1 MDKISRRELNKIHC
15 RQRILKAS
23 RQLFSSKG
31 YEETTMEDV
40 AERAEVSKATL
51 YNYFPGK
58 DSLLMGIAEAELEQI
73 CQMVEEELSQVPSA
87 LDRLR
92 QVLLAFV
99 LDSMCYI
106 SLSRKITYLNSCEDS
121 DLFATRLEMVQILH
135 SLVLQAQEQGELRQD
150 MAADEITEL
159 VMGLY
164 LTAQFQWVHLEEHPT
179 AYWAEKLNR
188 AFPQVLACALPAQSS
203 SCGAP

>member
-1 MDKISRRELNKIHC
+1 MEKLSRRELNKIQC

-23 RQLFSSKG
+23 RQLFSTKG

-40 AERAEVSKATL
+40 ADRAEVSKATL

-58 DSLLMGIAEAELEQI
+58 DSLLLGIAEAELEQI
-73 CQMVEEELSQVPSA
+73 CQLIEGELSQVPSA
-87 LDRLR
+87 LERLR
-92 QVLLAFV
+92 QVLEAFV

-121 DLFATRLEMVQILH
+121 GMFATRLEMVRILRG
-135 SLVLQAQEQGELRQD
+135 LVCQAQDAGELRRD
-150 MAADEITEL
+150 MDADDITEL

-164 LTAQFQWVHLEEHPT
+164 LITQFQWVHLERHPVS
-179 AYWAEKLNR
+179 YWTERLDR
-188 AFPQVLACALPAQSS
+188 AFLRVLACALPERN
-203 SCGAP
+203 G

>member
-159 VMGLY
+159 
-164 LTAQFQWVHLEEHPT
+164 
-179 AYWAEKLNR
+179 

>member
-1 MDKISRRELNKIHC
+1 MEQLSRRELNKIHC

-23 RQLFSSKG
+23 RQLFSIKG

-40 AERAEVSKATL
+40 AARAEVSKATL

-73 CQMVEEELSQVPSA
+73 CQMVEGELTQVPSA
-87 LDRLR
+87 LERLWR
-92 QVLLAFV
+92 VLLAFV

-121 DLFATRLEMVQILH
+121 DLFATRLEMVQILRRQ
-135 SLVLQAQEQGELRQD
+135 VVEAQEQGELCPD
-150 MAADEITEL
+150 ADPDEITEL

-164 LTAQFQWVHLEEHPT
+164 LISQFKWVHQEQHTP
-179 AYWAEKLNR
+179 AYWSHRLEQ
-188 AFPQVLACALPAQSS
+188 AFRRVMAGFLAQPLPREN
-203 SCGAP
+203 

>member
-1 MDKISRRELNKIHC
+1 MDKPSRRELNKIQC

-23 RQLFSSKG
+23 RQLFSTKG
-31 YEETTMEDV
+31 YEETTMDDV

-73 CQMVEEELSQVPSA
+73 CQLIEGELSEIPSA
-87 LDRLR
+87 LERLR
-92 QVLLAFV
+92 RVLLAFV

-106 SLSRKITYLNSCEDS
+106 SLSRKISYLNSCEDS

-135 SLVLQAQEQGELRQD
+135 HLILQAQEQGELRRD
-150 MAADEITEL
+150 VSPAAITDL

-164 LTAQFQWVHLEEHPT
+164 LTTQFQWVHLEQRPVP
-179 AYWAEKLNR
+179 YWTEKFNS
-188 AFPQVLACALPAQSS
+188 AFYQVLACALPENSRL
-203 SCGAP
+203 